1 MVRAG
6 GEDEREEDAVVELAA
21 VDLHYPRSIVY
32 RRGTNNSVHMFVT
45 ELNPNRVMEVVYE
58 DGQGVW

>member
-6 GEDEREEDAVVELAA
+6 GEEDAVVELAA
-21 VDLHYPRSIVY
+21 VELHYPRSIVY
-32 RRGTNNSVHMFVT
+32 RRGANNSVHMFVT

-58 DGQGVW
+58 DGKGVW

>member
-6 GEDEREEDAVVELAA
+6 GEEDAVVELAA

-32 RRGTNNSVHMFVT
+32 RRGANNSVFVT
-45 ELNPNRVMEVVYE
+45 ELNPNRVVEVVFLE
-58 DGQGVW
+58 GKGVW